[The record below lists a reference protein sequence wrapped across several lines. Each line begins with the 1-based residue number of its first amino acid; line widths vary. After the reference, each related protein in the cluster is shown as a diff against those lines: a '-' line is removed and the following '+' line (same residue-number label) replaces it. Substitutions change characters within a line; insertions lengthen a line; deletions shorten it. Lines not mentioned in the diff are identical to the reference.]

1 MKKGL
6 ILEGGAM
13 RGMFTMGV
21 VDYFMEKDL
30 WFDGAIGVSAG
41 AAFGCNYKSRQPERV
56 IRYNKRFCRD
66 WRYCSWR
73 SFFRTGDLYGA
84 KFCYDDIPHKLDL
97 FDIETYKNSP
107 MEFYVVCTDVE
118 TGKAVYKRLDKADFV
133 DLEWMRA
140 SASMPLVSQIVNID
154 GHKLLDG
161 GLADSIPLKYFE
173 NIGYEKNVVILT
185 QPLGYKKSPNKIVP
199 VAKVFMKKYPQAVEA
214 LANRHKIYN
223 ESIEYITQ
231 KEKNNE
237 IFVIRPKHKLPVN
250 HIEHDAKKLQEAYDI
265 GRNTAIQQFE
275 KLSEWLNSA
284 S

>member
-199 VAKVFMKKYPQAVEA
+199 VAKVFMKKYPQSVEA

-223 ESIEYITQ
+223 ESIEFITQ